1 MSATPSTSSRYAS
14 PAPPTPSTTTTTAAA
29 SKPAP
34 PKQKPVN
41 VFSNDGSFLERFQ
54 RPKKEDE
61 EKRKTEEALT
71 RKRQFADRFVSYFL
85 QTPRD
90 ARLTRTLYAQKN
102 RGKRH
107 LPPPDTSPA
116 VTTIDAQESP
126 AKKPKLDEAPLS
138 ESSYATCS
146 VASYGYAFAANY
158 QKEVRNQ
165 EGRIL
170 KDTGTGVRPLV
181 K

>member
-1 MSATPSTSSRYAS
+1 MSVTPSASSRYAS
-14 PAPPTPSTTTTTAAA
+14 PAPPTPSTTTATATP
-29 SKPAP
+29 KPVLS
-34 PKQKPVN
+34 KQKAVN

-61 EKRKTEEALT
+61 EKRKAEEALT
-71 RKRQFADRFVSYFL
+71 RKRQFADRFK
-85 QTPRD
+85 T
-90 ARLTRTLYAQKN
+90 

-116 VTTIDAQESP
+116 VTTIDAEEGP
-126 AKKPKLDEAPLS
+126 AKKPKLDEAPPPLI
-138 ESSYATCS
+138 
-146 VASYGYAFAANY
+146 NY

-165 EGRIL
+165 QGWIL
-170 KDTGTGVRPLV
+170 KDTGTGFRPLA

>member
-54 RPKKEDE
+54 RPKKASIFSFSNQCLLFTIICF
-61 EKRKTEEALT
+61 RFSHSLLYFSHLP
-71 RKRQFADRFVSYFL
+71 RKRQFADRF
-85 QTPRD
+85 
-90 ARLTRTLYAQKN
+90 KN